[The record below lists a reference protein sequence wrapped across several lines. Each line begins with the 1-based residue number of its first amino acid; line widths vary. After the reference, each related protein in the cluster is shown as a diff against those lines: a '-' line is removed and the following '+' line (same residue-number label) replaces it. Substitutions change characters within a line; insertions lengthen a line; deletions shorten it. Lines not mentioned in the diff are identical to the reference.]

1 MSQYALAFMG
11 LPGGL
16 EWIVVGLVALLIFGR
31 RLPGAARSMGAS
43 IVQFKQ
49 GLRDTVEGVTAEVE
63 GAARISEAVADA
75 AD

>member
-63 GAARISEAVADA
+63 EAARLSEPAVEPAD
-75 AD
+75 

>member
-1 MSQYALAFMG
+1 MSQHALAFMG

-49 GLRDTVEGVTAEVE
+49 GLKDTVDGVTAEVE
-63 GAARISEAVADA
+63 EAARIGEPATETE
-75 AD
+75 